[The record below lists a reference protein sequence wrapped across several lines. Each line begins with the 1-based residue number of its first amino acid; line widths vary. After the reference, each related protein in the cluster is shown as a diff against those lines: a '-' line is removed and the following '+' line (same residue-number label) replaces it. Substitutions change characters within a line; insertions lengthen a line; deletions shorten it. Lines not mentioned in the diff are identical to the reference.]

1 MFVFTVG
8 IEMYNSSDIILYVI
22 ALIRRIA
29 TSSSSSRLESEIFLK
44 CCVLYCIVVLK
55 SDRR

>member
-1 MFVFTVG
+1 
-8 IEMYNSSDIILYVI
+8 MYNSSDIILYVI

-44 CCVLYCIVVLK
+44 CCVLYCIVLYFGFVLK

>member
-1 MFVFTVG
+1 
-8 IEMYNSSDIILYVI
+8 MYNSSDIILCVL

-29 TSSSSSRLESEIFLK
+29 TSSSRLESEIFLK
-44 CCVLYCIVVLK
+44 CGVLYFGFVLK